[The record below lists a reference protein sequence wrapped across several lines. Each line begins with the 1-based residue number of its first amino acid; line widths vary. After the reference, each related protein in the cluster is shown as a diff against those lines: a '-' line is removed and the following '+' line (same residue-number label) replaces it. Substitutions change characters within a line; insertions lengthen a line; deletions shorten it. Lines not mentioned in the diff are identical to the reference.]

1 MIDIHYFEFM
11 IKSSLSKE
19 FDLTKI
25 NVFNGNVAQLYN
37 LQLESFLSSEERQ
50 RASRFVDSLDRT
62 TFVTARA
69 YLKLIL
75 GSVLDIPVGKIHFEY
90 GVHGKPVLKDHKCG
104 FNVSHTNGF
113 FTFVIT
119 NLGHVGIDIEYKQR
133 EIVWDKLMDL
143 VFSDHEKLNFE
154 LVNKNEKNSTFLNC
168 WTRKEAFFKAKG
180 SGLSSPLKE
189 LSINV
194 SLFSKPQIHSTAW
207 CESEKEEWTLL
218 DLSNNYYFGT
228 IAVHSKVNRS
238 EIRTIELESEMIF

>member
-1 MIDIHYFEFM
+1 M
-11 IKSSLSKE
+11 IKSPLSIE

-37 LQLESFLSSEERQ
+37 SQLESFLSNEELQ
-50 RASRFVDSLDRT
+50 RASRFAGHLDRT
-62 TFVTARA
+62 TFVTARV
-69 YLKLIL
+69 YLKLII
-75 GSVLDIPVGKIHFEY
+75 GSVLNIPVEKIHFEY
-90 GVHGKPVLKDHKCG
+90 GVHGKPVLKDHKCC

-113 FTFVIT
+113 FAFVIT
-119 NLGHVGIDIEYKQR
+119 NLGHVGIDIENKQR
-133 EIVWDKLMDL
+133 EIVVDKLIDL
-143 VFSDHEKLNFE
+143 VFSENERLNFE
-154 LVNKNEKNSTFLNC
+154 LVNQNEKNSTFLNC

-207 CESEKEEWTLL
+207 CESEKEEWTLF
-218 DLSNNYYFGT
+218 DLSNNYYHST

-238 EIRTIELESEMIF
+238 EIRTIELKSEMISEII